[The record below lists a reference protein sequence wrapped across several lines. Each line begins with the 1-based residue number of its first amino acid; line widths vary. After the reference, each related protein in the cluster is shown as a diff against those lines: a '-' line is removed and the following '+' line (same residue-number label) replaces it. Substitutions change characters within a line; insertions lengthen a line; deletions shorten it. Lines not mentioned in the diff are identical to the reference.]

1 MSAKREYPYDE
12 AQLRQQLCDIGRM
25 MYERGFI
32 GAADGNLAVRL
43 DDERLLVTP
52 AGVLKG
58 FMTPD
63 MPVVTDLDGNALDG
77 GRPSTEIKMHV
88 ALLKERPDV
97 SAALHAHPPYT
108 VSFSLAGIPLSRCVI
123 PEIVVTI
130 GMVPTVPYATPGT
143 EELPES
149 LRVPIRSS
157 DVLLLERHGIVTVAD
172 EIWNCFKLLD
182 MVEHAAKITHL
193 ALQLGGAKVL
203 DREQVDKLVN
213 SRYDLGVG
221 QRSTIAEDLMA
232 RLACSQPLTRKPQ

>member
-1 MSAKREYPYDE
+1 MNYPYNE
-12 AQLRQQLCDIGRM
+12 AELRQQLCDIGRM

-32 GAADGNLAVRL
+32 GAADGNLAARI
-43 DDERLLVTP
+43 DDQRLLVTP

-63 MPVVTDLDGNALDG
+63 MLVVTDLDGNALDG

-88 ALLKERPDV
+88 ALLQSRPDV

-108 VSFSLAGIPLSRCVI
+108 VSFSLAGIPLTRCVI

-130 GMVPTVPYATPGT
+130 GNVPTVPYATPGT
-143 EELPES
+143 EELPDS
-149 LRVPIRSS
+149 LREPIKKS

-193 ALQLGGAKVL
+193 AMQLGGAKVL
-203 DREQVDKLVN
+203 DREQVEKLVQ
-213 SRYDLGVG
+213 SRYDLGIG
-221 QRSTIAEDLMA
+221 QRNT
-232 RLACSQPLTRKPQ
+232 LADDAAVRASCSLPLRRG

>member
-1 MSAKREYPYDE
+1 MRSYPYGE
-12 AQLRQQLCDIGRM
+12 AELRQQMCDIGRM

-63 MPVVTDLDGNALDG
+63 MLVVTDLDGEPLDG
-77 GRPSTEIKMHV
+77 GKPSTEIMMHV
-88 ALLKERPDV
+88 TLLKERPDV

-143 EELPES
+143 QELPES
-149 LRVPIRSS
+149 LKHPIHDS

-182 MVEHAAKITHL
+182 MVEHSAKITHL
-193 ALQLGGAKVL
+193 AMQLGGAKVL
-203 DREQVDKLVN
+203 DASQVEKLVS
-213 SRYDLGVG
+213 SRYDLGIG
-221 QRSTIAEDLMA
+221 QKSTIAEDLRA
-232 RLACSQPLTRKPQ
+232 RLACSQPFGRKQA

>member
-1 MSAKREYPYDE
+1 MNYPYSE
-12 AQLRQQLCDIGRM
+12 AELRRQLCDIGRM

-58 FMTPD
+58 FMQPD
-63 MPVVTDLDGNALDG
+63 MLVVTDRAGNPLDG

-88 ALLKERPDV
+88 ALLEERPDV
-97 SAALHAHPPYT
+97 AAALHAHPPYT
-108 VSFSLAGIPLSRCVI
+108 VSFSLAGIPLTRCVI

-130 GMVPTVPYATPGT
+130 GNVPTVPYATPGT
-143 EELPES
+143 TELPDS
-149 LRVPIRSS
+149 LRAPIRSS

-193 ALQLGGAKVL
+193 AMQLGGAKVL
-203 DREQVDKLVN
+203 DREQVEKLVQ
-213 SRYDLGVG
+213 SRYDLGIG
-221 QRSTIAEDLMA
+221 QRNTIADDVA
-232 RLACSQPLTRKPQ
+232 NRLSCSLPLKKG